1 MDKILQIIPM
11 EGYRAVFDRSEED
24 DYENEE
30 VEDIL
35 SETDARLLILPVVFF
50 ALVKGKIPRTGME
63 ETRIVGVYLDPDYG
77 YLELCERGDSRVVY
91 AGRLLGYLPPQPGE
105 GLRLLDNFRW
115 ITAARID
122 GRFVD
127 EGAWKSLTWRKEDGD
142 EPVECV

>member
-1 MDKILQIIPM
+1 MDKILQIIPAS
-11 EGYRAVFDRSEED
+11 GYKAVFDRSEDEE
-24 DYENEE
+24 YENVE

-35 SETDARLLILPVVFF
+35 GETESRLLILPVAFF
-50 ALVKGKIPRTGME
+50 ALVKGKIPRMGKE

-91 AGRLLGYLPPQPGE
+91 AGRLLGYLPPEPGE

-122 GRFVD
+122 ARFVD
-127 EGAWKSLTWRKEDGD
+127 EQAWKSLTWRKEADD
-142 EPVECV
+142 EPVECI